1 MKKKPSAAKTITV
14 HVYGSRCAADKKA
27 ADRAYAQL
35 GTGKEMTFPREGQY
49 AHSFGIPITGNREEI
64 AHYIWQFTCI
74 AEISASCYNKHYQF
88 IVHHFDGVS
97 VEEIAPL
104 FYESFKIP
112 CITLPGEYHTY
123 IESITTARGLPSLQ
137 DINVHDSLDERSAV
151 RNFLGK
157 TQDDIYRELKECIG
171 DGVSLTESFYY
182 LGPIAF
188 AYYVQAWER
197 LYLEYQG
204 RICDDESD
212 DYDEAH
218 VATETLFFLS
228 QRDIMQ
234 ENHDTPQGITSRLH
248 LLELCEQ
255 HYSSAVDY
263 HEEGERQKALKR
275 CKKLRESLKA

>member
-1 MKKKPSAAKTITV
+1 MSITV
-14 HVYGSRCAADKKA
+14 HVYGSRYAADKKA
-27 ADRAYAQL
+27 ADRAYARL

-49 AHSFGIPITGNREEI
+49 PHSFGIPITGSKEEI

-74 AEISASCYNKHYQF
+74 AEISAMGYNKHYQF
-88 IVHHFDGVS
+88 IVHHFDGFS

-112 CITLPGEYHTY
+112 CITLPREYHAY
-123 IESITTARGLPSLQ
+123 IESITTARGLPTLQ

-151 RNFLGK
+151 RDFLGK

-204 RICDDESD
+204 SIADEESD

-218 VATETLFFLS
+218 VAENTLFFLS
-228 QRDIMQ
+228 QRQIMQ
-234 ENHDTPQGITSRLH
+234 ENDDTPQGIASRLH

-255 HYSSAVDY
+255 HYNTAVDCY
-263 HEEGERQKALKR
+263 DEQDRQDALHR
-275 CKKLRESLKA
+275 CKKMRKQLQA

>member
-1 MKKKPSAAKTITV
+1 
-14 HVYGSRCAADKKA
+14 
-27 ADRAYAQL
+27 
-35 GTGKEMTFPREGQY
+35 
-49 AHSFGIPITGNREEI
+49 
-64 AHYIWQFTCI
+64 
-74 AEISASCYNKHYQF
+74 
-88 IVHHFDGVS
+88 
-97 VEEIAPL
+97 
-104 FYESFKIP
+104 
-112 CITLPGEYHTY
+112 
-123 IESITTARGLPSLQ
+123 
-137 DINVHDSLDERSAV
+137 DSLDERSAV

-157 TQDDIYRELKECIG
+157 TQDDIYHELKECIG

-218 VATETLFFLS
+218 VAAETLFFLS

-234 ENHDTPQGITSRLH
+234 ESHDTPQGIASRLH

-255 HYSSAVDY
+255 HYSSAIDY
-263 HEEGERQKALKR
+263 HEEGERQKALQR
-275 CKKLRESLKA
+275 CKKMRESLKA